1 VIAVY
6 SHKGGVGKTTV
17 TMNLA
22 KELLYDDVKKTNNIL
37 IIDTDTQL
45 NLTYLIMGNNFV
57 KEEVTNKNKTP
68 DKLNEEF
75 LIHFEKYMDNLSE
88 INYNSNELLN
98 TKYVDILS
106 KLRQVKKSKNLNW
119 DNINHI
125 TNIIKDTKKK

>member
-1 VIAVY
+1 
-6 SHKGGVGKTTV
+6 
-17 TMNLA
+17 MMML
-22 KELLYDDVKKTNNIL
+22 KKTNNIL